1 MNPVAVHPAWVQAQ
15 GIYAVTQFLYDK
27 GLNVT
32 APKGRKYFEAVPTQP
47 KVETLADEILK
58 ELRRG

>member
-1 MNPVAVHPAWVQAQ
+1 MIAVHPSWVSRC
-15 GIYAVTQFLYDK
+15 GIYQVTQHLYDK